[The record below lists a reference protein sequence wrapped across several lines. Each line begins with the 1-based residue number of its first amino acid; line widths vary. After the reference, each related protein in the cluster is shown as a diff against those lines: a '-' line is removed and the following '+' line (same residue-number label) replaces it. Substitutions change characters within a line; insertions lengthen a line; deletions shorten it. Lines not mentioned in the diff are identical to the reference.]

1 MNKIICHRA
10 QYLLHGGAMNKIVL
24 GIIFAVLSFFTSA
37 DVQATTANKPNVI
50 VIMTDEHNF
59 RTLGA
64 YRKQLSKEQALMWGS
79 EVVETPN
86 IDWLAD
92 NGALATSFYATS
104 PVCTPSRGAFVTGM
118 YPQNNHSVQNNMPLR
133 DDAVTFAQV
142 LKENGY
148 ATGYVGKW
156 HLNGDAKP
164 QWAPKRKFG
173 FDDNRYM
180 FNRGHYKK
188 FKDTPEGSR
197 VDAKPD
203 KNGWPKTTHAGA
215 DEKSFS
221 TDYQMTKVIDFIDA
235 HQKQPFAM
243 MLSLSD
249 PHGPDTVRPPYDTM
263 YTHIKF
269 EMPRTFS
276 VDAKDTPTWGQPRPQ
291 PNLQKMS
298 QYYGMIKLIDDNIG
312 RLLKHLKKS
321 GIMDNTIIIFT
332 ADHGDLKSEHNRQN
346 KGVPFEAS
354 AKVPFIVYYPAKVKP
369 VVINEAMTSV
379 DFQPTLMGL
388 LGIKGGGNEEGRDA
402 SKLLIKGHVKGWK
415 DVAFF
420 RQSSSKGKGWLTVVS
435 DRYKLV
441 YNTWGSP
448 WLFDLEQDPD
458 ELDNFYSNPNY
469 REVIHDMAKS
479 LQKYAE
485 DYNDPYYDNS
495 HIKAEVEKAML

>member
-1 MNKIICHRA
+1 MKKVA
-10 QYLLHGGAMNKIVL
+10 L
-24 GIIFAVLSFFTSA
+24 GIMASLIAALVFSSSYT
-37 DVQATTANKPNVI
+37 QAKNTDKPNVI

-92 NGALATSFYATS
+92 NGAIATSFYASS

-118 YPQNNHSVQNNMPLR
+118 YPQNNHSVQNNIPLR
-133 DDAVTFAQV
+133 DNAITFAKV
-142 LKENGY
+142 LKDNGY
-148 ATGYVGKW
+148 ATGYIGKW
-156 HLNGDAKP
+156 HLDGKGKP

-173 FDDNRYM
+173 FDDNRFMY
-180 FNRGHYKK
+180 NRGHYKQ
-188 FKDTPEGSR
+188 FKDTSEGPR
-197 VDAKPD
+197 VAVQDKKGKPSYD
-203 KNGWPKTTHAGA
+203 VDGA

-221 TDYQMTKVIDFIDA
+221 TDYQMNKLIDYIDENKN
-235 HQKQPFAM
+235 HPFAM

-249 PHGPDTVRPPYDTM
+249 PHGPDSVRSPYDTM
-263 YTHIKF
+263 YNHIKF
-269 EMPRTFS
+269 EMPRTSS
-276 VDAKDTPTWGQPRPQ
+276 VNAKDTPNWGTPRPQ
-291 PNLQKMS
+291 PKIQRMS

-312 RLLKHLKKS
+312 RLLTHLKTS
-321 GIMDNTIIIFT
+321 DILDNTIIVFT
-332 ADHGDLKSEHNRQN
+332 SDHGDLKSEHNRQN
-346 KGVPFEAS
+346 KGVPFEGS
-354 AKVPFIVYYPAKVKP
+354 AKVPFIVYYPDKIKP

-388 LGIKGGGNEEGRDA
+388 LGIKGSGNEEGRDA
-402 SKLLIKGHVKGWK
+402 SKLLTKGQVKNWK

-441 YNTWGSP
+441 YNTWGEP

-458 ELDNFYSNPNY
+458 ELVNFYNNPQY
-469 REVIHDMAKS
+469 SEIIRDMAMS
-479 LQKYAE
+479 LQQYAA

-495 HIKAEVEKAML
+495 HIKTGVEKAIQEI